1 MADETPEVCGAS
13 RPRRRRS
20 GIDLDLFET
29 PKKVRASVGG
39 FSASGRRS
47 LPSKD
52 FDELWSDKEEGTNEV
67 IKTPLQAPVARHL
80 ELRTDGDAA
89 AGDGADASLVS
100 CPPPD
105 SVLLPLLEDSEL
117 RVRSRGVGDVWRDQ
131 RRRARAVSGSPAP
144 RLAVAEILRAQHT
157 PRSCP
162 RGSQSVES
170 RCSRSVAESISATGP
185 DVRTPRS
192 SLMDAWRVA
201 KSSGTPST
209 VQPRRI
215 TWPGTSVS
223 EELTGGVVD

>member
-67 IKTPLQAPVARHL
+67 VKTPQHAPVARHL
-80 ELRTDGDAA
+80 QLRTE
-89 AGDGADASLVS
+89 GDGADTSLVS

-105 SVLLPLLEDSEL
+105 NVLLPLLENSEL

-144 RLAVAEILRAQHT
+144 RFGVVEVLRAQHT

-170 RCSRSVAESISATGP
+170 RCGRSVSKSVSATGP

-223 EELTGGVVD
+223 DELNGGVVD